1 MRVGG
6 SSPWRAIAWSGVSP
20 CITRSVMR
28 SIVPPPGADL
38 AETGLPRSEID
49 SIIDSTPCPGG
60 DRVVPA
66 TDEERE
72 FRDVLRRFLA
82 EASPPGE
89 VRRVMGGESGFD
101 AGVWRQMRDELG
113 LPGLAVPESSGG
125 QGFGLLELGLA
136 LAETGRAL
144 ACVPLFGSAVLA
156 GRAAARAAEGAARG
170 ELLAA
175 VAAGEILALA
185 ALEPGMG
192 AELAG
197 VAMEARRSGPDHV
210 LDGVKTFV
218 VDGHVAERLL
228 VVAREPGTRG
238 ADGLGLFAVDGA
250 APGLAR
256 RRLHTLDRTRALAR
270 LEFSGVR
277 ARAVC
282 EPGSA
287 GPGLARAQGDAA
299 ALLAAEMMGG
309 LERVL
314 DAAAEHARSRVQF
327 GRPIGSF
334 QAVKHKCA
342 DVLIALEAGRSAA
355 REALEAA
362 DADDPEQGLLASIA
376 KAWAGDAFVRGAE
389 ENVQIHGGV
398 GFTWE
403 YDAHLY
409 LRRALSSRELLGD
422 GTYHRERIARWLDA

>member
-1 MRVGG
+1 
-6 SSPWRAIAWSGVSP
+6 
-20 CITRSVMR
+20 
-28 SIVPPPGADL
+28 
-38 AETGLPRSEID
+38 
-49 SIIDSTPCPGG
+49 
-60 DRVVPA
+60 VVPA
-66 TDEERE
+66 SDEERE

-82 EASPPGE
+82 EASPPAA
-89 VRRVMGGESGFD
+89 VRRLMDGEAGFD
-101 AGVWRQMRDELG
+101 AEVWKQMREELG
-113 LPGLAVPESSGG
+113 LPGLAVPEASGG

-136 LAETGRAL
+136 LSEMGRAL
-144 ACVPLFGSAVLA
+144 ACAPLFGSAVLA
-156 GRAAARAAEGAARG
+156 GRAAVRAAEGAAR
-170 ELLAA
+170 EDLLAA
-175 VAAGEILALA
+175 VAAGEVLALA
-185 ALEPGMG
+185 VLEPGG
-192 AELAG
+192 GTDLAG
-197 VAMEARRSGPDHV
+197 VGMQARRAGPDHV
-210 LDGVKTFV
+210 LDGSKSFV
-218 VDGHVAERLL
+218 VDGHSAGRVL
-228 VVAREPGTRG
+228 VVAREPGTEG
-238 ADGLGLFAVDGA
+238 IDGLGLFAVAGD
-250 APGLAR
+250 APGLSR
-256 RRLHTLDRTRALAR
+256 RRLDTLDRTRALAR
-270 LEFSGVR
+270 LDFSGVR

-282 EPGSA
+282 EPGAA
-287 GPGLARAQGDAA
+287 GPGLARAQDEAA

-314 DAAAEHARSRVQF
+314 EAAAEHARTRVQF

-389 ENVQIHGGV
+389 ENIQIHGGV